1 MVYSLEF
8 GLLEG
13 AMKWSSAVSESSS
26 IEEALDQCV
35 ESVRADLGPEAV
47 DLAVVFASP
56 HFGESYDQ
64 IPGMVER
71 RLSPKHLI
79 GCSAGGVIGGGHEV
93 EQRAGFSLTVA
104 SMPGVSVTPFHV
116 SNEDLPD
123 LDASPSAWESM
134 VGTTAEKGPQFLL
147 ITDPFTIRSDNLL
160 LGLDYAFKYSVKVG
174 GMASGGQ
181 HPAANA
187 LMLDGK
193 VHRSG
198 AVGLAFHGD
207 VVIDTIVAQGCRPIG
222 KPMNVTKCNNN
233 VLLGLDGAPAVE
245 VLRELFGV
253 LSDRDKELAR
263 HSLFLGV
270 VMDEFQEYPQLGDFL
285 IRNIVGM
292 DPRQGA
298 LAIGERLREGQIVQ
312 FHLRDAQT
320 STEDL
325 TAMVNQ
331 YKDRFRE
338 TRVSGALLF
347 SCLGRGQ
354 YLYGEPDHDTGIF
367 REMMGE
373 IPVGGFFCN
382 GEIGPVQGTT
392 YLHGYTSSFGLFRA
406 AS

>member
-1 MVYSLEF
+1 MKWASAASKDSSLED
-8 GLLEG
+8 
-13 AMKWSSAVSESSS
+13 AMDHCAALVQRDLQSES
-26 IEEALDQCV
+26 
-35 ESVRADLGPEAV
+35 V

-56 HFGESYDQ
+56 HHAEAYER
-64 IPGMVER
+64 IPGMVAK
-71 RLSPKHLI
+71 RLGARHLI
-79 GCSAGGVIGGGHEV
+79 GCSAGGVIGGGHEI
-93 EQRAGFSLTVA
+93 EQRPGFSLTA
-104 SMPGVSVTPFHV
+104 ATLPGVSITPFHV
-116 SNEDLPD
+116 ANESMPD
-123 LDASPSAWESM
+123 LDASPTAWETL
-134 VGTTAEKGPQFLL
+134 VGTTPDDRPQFLL

-160 LGLDYAFKYSVKVG
+160 LGLDYAFRYSVKVG

-181 HPAANA
+181 HPGANV
-187 LMLDGK
+187 LMLDGNT
-193 VHRSG
+193 HRSG
-198 AVGLAFHGD
+198 AVGMAFHGD

-222 KPMNVTKCNNN
+222 KPMNVTRCSNN
-233 VLLGLDGAPAVE
+233 VLLELDGTNALE
-245 VLRELFGV
+245 SLRDLHGM

-270 VMDEFQEYPQLGDFL
+270 VMDEFEEYPQLGDFL

-292 DPRQGA
+292 DPRHGA

-320 STEDL
+320 STDDL

-331 YKDRFRE
+331 YRARFRE
-338 TRVSGALLF
+338 TGVEGALLF

-354 YLYGEPDHDTGIF
+354 YLYGQPDHDTGIF
-367 REMMGE
+367 RQAMGD

-392 YLHGYTSSFGLFRA
+392 YLHGYTSSFGLFRT

>member
-1 MVYSLEF
+1 
-8 GLLEG
+8 
-13 AMKWSSAVSESSS
+13 MKWASAASESSS
-26 IEEALDQCV
+26 VDEALDSCV
-35 ESVRADLGPEAV
+35 ESIRGELGSEAV

-56 HFGESYDQ
+56 HHGESYER
-64 IPGMVER
+64 IPGLVAK
-71 RLSPKHLI
+71 RLGAKHLI
-79 GCSAGGVIGGGHEV
+79 GCSAGGVIGGGQEI
-93 EQRAGFSLTVA
+93 EQRAGFSVTAA
-104 SMPGVSVTPFHV
+104 SLPGVSVTPFHV

-123 LDASPSAWESM
+123 LDASPSAWETL
-134 VGTTAEKGPQFLL
+134 VGTNPDDSPNFLL

-160 LGLDYAFKYSVKVG
+160 LGLDYAFRYSVKVG

-181 HPAANA
+181 HPGANV

-193 VHRSG
+193 AHRSG

-222 KPMNVTKCNNN
+222 RPMNVTKCENNI
-233 VLLGLDGAPAVE
+233 LLELDGSTALEA
-245 VLRELFGV
+245 LRELYGV
-253 LSDRDKELAR
+253 LSDRDKDLAR

-292 DPRQGA
+292 DPRHGA

-312 FHLRDAQT
+312 FHLRDAET
-320 STEDL
+320 SAEDL

-331 YKDRFRE
+331 YKDRYRE
-338 TRVSGALLF
+338 TGVEGALLF

-354 YLYGEPDHDTGIF
+354 YLYGQPDHDTGIF

-406 AS
+406 ATSLQ

>member
-1 MVYSLEF
+1 
-8 GLLEG
+8 
-13 AMKWSSAVSESSS
+13 MKWSSAVSESSS
-26 IEEALDQCV
+26 VEEAVDQCV
-35 ESVRADLGPEAV
+35 TSVREGLASESV

-56 HFGESYDQ
+56 HFGESYER
-64 IPGMVER
+64 IPGMVAN
-71 RLSPKHLI
+71 RLGAKHII

-93 EQRAGFSLTVA
+93 EQRAGFSLTAA
-104 SMPGVSVTPFHV
+104 SLPNVSIKPFHV
-116 SNEDLPD
+116 QNEELPD

-134 VGTTAEKGPQFLL
+134 VGITAEERPQFLL

-160 LGLDYAFKYSVKVG
+160 LGLDYAFRYSTKVG

-181 HPAANA
+181 HPGANA

-193 VHRSG
+193 AHRSG
-198 AVGLAFHGD
+198 AVGMAFHGD

-222 KPMNVTKCNNN
+222 KPMNVTRCSNN
-233 VLLGLDGAPAVE
+233 VLLGLDGATALE
-245 VLRELFGV
+245 ALQELYQV

-292 DPRQGA
+292 DPRHGA

-320 STEDL
+320 SAEDL

-331 YKDRFRE
+331 YREVYRE
-338 TRVSGALLF
+338 TGVEGALLF

-354 YLYGEPDHDTGIF
+354 YLYGRPDHDTGIF
-367 REMMGE
+367 RELMGE

-392 YLHGYTSSFGLFRA
+392 YLHGYTSSFGLFRQRD
-406 AS
+406 